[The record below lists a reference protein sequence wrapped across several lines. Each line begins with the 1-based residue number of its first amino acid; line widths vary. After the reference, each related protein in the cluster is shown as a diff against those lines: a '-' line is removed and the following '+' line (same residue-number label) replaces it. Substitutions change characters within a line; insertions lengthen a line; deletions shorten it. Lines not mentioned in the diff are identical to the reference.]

1 MFTDPQ
7 FQTVIR
13 ALNQS
18 KATDRLCEASVVVRP
33 GERASIRQIREFIY
47 PTEYD
52 PPELPNSVGI
62 VAGNVNG
69 QQGGLDTGVGNSF
82 PVTPATPTAFETREL
97 GKIIEVEP
105 VVGPDNQT
113 VSLNIATEI
122 SDFVG
127 FVNYGT
133 PISTVGVGALGPEAV
148 VITENRILMPVFDA
162 VKENTNVT
170 VWDSQTI
177 AIGGLV
183 QDDIDEI
190 EDKVPF
196 LGDIPLIGR
205 AFRSK
210 LTDRKKRGMVMFVT
224 VRILDPS
231 GLPVNQA
238 VGTNQLPNQ

>member
-1 MFTDPQ
+1 M
-7 FQTVIR
+7 
-13 ALNQS
+13 
-18 KATDRLCEASVVVRP
+18 
-33 GERASIRQIREFIY
+33 
-47 PTEYD
+47 
-52 PPELPNSVGI
+52 
-62 VAGNVNG
+62 
-69 QQGGLDTGVGNSF
+69 
-82 PVTPATPTAFETREL
+82 
-97 GKIIEVEP
+97 EP

>member
-1 MFTDPQ
+1 M
-7 FQTVIR
+7 
-13 ALNQS
+13 
-18 KATDRLCEASVVVRP
+18 
-33 GERASIRQIREFIY
+33 
-47 PTEYD
+47 
-52 PPELPNSVGI
+52 
-62 VAGNVNG
+62 
-69 QQGGLDTGVGNSF
+69 
-82 PVTPATPTAFETREL
+82 
-97 GKIIEVEP
+97 EP

-122 SDFVG
+122 SNFVG

-133 PISTVGVGALGPEAV
+133 PISTGTSGAAI

-162 VKENTNVT
+162 VRENTNVT